1 MAAFTLIFT
10 PTTAVYGRSGY
21 NKDGDDEE
29 KDSGRSGY
37 NKDGNDDDE
46 TQNKGR
52 SGYNKDEWLA
62 FFTAALGR
70 ANGALTS

>member
-52 SGYNKDEWLA
+52 SGYNKDGDDEESKRRLDRR
-62 FFTAALGR
+62 LD
-70 ANGALTS
+70 